1 MSNREV
7 TENSLANLKEFEPGK
22 SGNPNGRPVG
32 AKTGLRARLIRGL
45 DTETATDI
53 LKELKANGIK
63 FKDNEYAEV
72 IANVLLRQAVKGDVQ
87 SIKLIF
93 EQTETPMPK
102 EINLTGDMIVNI
114 GDKDA
119 GNL

>member
-1 MSNREV
+1 MDS
-7 TENSLANLKEFEPGK
+7 
-22 SGNPNGRPVG
+22 
-32 AKTGLRARLIRGL
+32 
-45 DTETATDI
+45 DTATDV
-53 LKELKANGIK
+53 LKELKAKGIK
-63 FKDNEYAEV
+63 FKDNEYADV

-93 EQTETPMPK
+93 EQTENPMPK
-102 EINLTGDMIVNI
+102 EVNLTGDMIVNI